1 MGPFS
6 EEIADAQR
14 RDLQSRLAIPSDS
27 FVTSGSSYGAQIE
40 QGKARAFLAV
50 ENLTYGIDRIV
61 TILPDGRGFAW
72 TKINRCGKVVFDGKT
87 APKDCPKP
95 VERD

>member
-1 MGPFS
+1 VAPKWFDCF
-6 EEIADAQR
+6 DAAF
-14 RDLQSRLAIPSDS
+14 L
-27 FVTSGSSYGAQIE
+27 GAQIE

-87 APKDCPKP
+87 APEDCPKP